1 MLLPAVNFCKT
12 FAHMSTFAKLLHA
25 YQNFTWTLHLSTA
38 LQRRRFRWV
47 LYFEFA
53 TDSYGLNRAHH
64 PRWYQWTYYWIVDEK
79 DWINSFPVSAKLVIK
94 KTSEVSQ
101 LDIFPPG
108 PIASSLPTLLT
119 NRRLNPISA
128 PLSKNVLGHLGVKKN
143 AKINFF
149 WERPTQI
156 GSEKILFNIY
166 SARWRTGSHSENF

>member
-1 MLLPAVNFCKT
+1 
-12 FAHMSTFAKLLHA
+12 MSTFAKLLHA

-94 KTSEVSQ
+94 KKHLKSPNR
-101 LDIFPPG
+101 IFFPN
-108 PIASSLPTLLT
+108 ITWA
-119 NRRLNPISA
+119 NRLVAAYPAHEPAVES
-128 PLSKNVLGHLGVKKN
+128 HLGPPEQEPFRSTGSLKN
-143 AKINFF
+143 AKINFV

-166 SARWRTGSHSENF
+166 SAQCRTGSHSENF